1 MNPSGPA
8 RFVSSADVAT
18 DAYPAAERRRRA
30 TLPFFDG
37 RSLLLLAF
45 DCPTAIGCS
54 SPQTRIHR
62 AQLTCV
68 SCRAQF
74 RRGRPSASDRG
85 VTN

>member
-45 DCPTAIGCS
+45 DCPTAIGTMSGTWIGSEPHPPLCFGCLYTYR
-54 SPQTRIHR
+54 SP
-62 AQLTCV
+62 A
-68 SCRAQF
+68 
-74 RRGRPSASDRG
+74 
-85 VTN
+85 